1 MSMKDWAKGFAYID
15 SDDLQ
20 QFFSGSDFTEHF
32 KIRFGTQVRRNAS
45 LSYFYTVAAPS
56 QLLLGGQDLNVICA
70 PALKSLPEL
79 QGCRALVLAMFTSA
93 LTCGPDSW
101 LRIRPYLDL
110 GGIGARL
117 ADLTNVIGAR
127 SQPPTCAPN
136 AKLPLLQPS
145 PSKASTTISLPSVPV
160 FLASHIILI
169 CLTCSSFFRLP
180 CTP

>member
-1 MSMKDWAKGFAYID
+1 M
-15 SDDLQ
+15 
-20 QFFSGSDFTEHF
+20 
-32 KIRFGTQVRRNAS
+32 
-45 LSYFYTVAAPS
+45 
-56 QLLLGGQDLNVICA
+56 ICA
-70 PALKSLPEL
+70 PARESLPEL

-117 ADLTNVIGAR
+117 ADLINVIGAR

-145 PSKASTTISLPSVPV
+145 PSKASTTISLPSVTI

-169 CLTCSSFFRLP
+169 CLTCSHSSAPLARLVYSTVFGFTHNR
-180 CTP
+180 CQLGFTLSGNLKYHTP